1 MWKWIG
7 ANAFITVLLLPMATN
22 LYPTTYETW
31 LEYEPKVV
39 TLVGKVVAKTFPGP
53 PNYEDVK
60 KGDRPERVLL
70 LVLDRPIS
78 VKGKVPDPEGLYPTV
93 RDIHQVQ
100 LWVPEGRSRVWGRLK
115 KVVGKR
121 VAVTGRLSHAIT
133 GHHRTP
139 IQMEVIRFQVRDR
152 RKAASRTP

>member
-1 MWKWIG
+1 MRMSKRATDLRGSCCLSWI
-7 ANAFITVLLLPMATN
+7 ARFRL
-22 LYPTTYETW
+22 
-31 LEYEPKVV
+31 
-39 TLVGKVVAKTFPGP
+39 
-53 PNYEDVK
+53 
-60 KGDRPERVLL
+60 R
-70 LVLDRPIS
+70 
-78 VKGKVPDPEGLYPTV
+78 GKVPDPEGLYPTV

-152 RKAASRTP
+152 RKAESRTR